1 VRVLIFILLLSG
13 VARADDVAVPLQ
25 HDGKDGVWFVLKEA
39 QRLNVLDELAPLKE
53 NKIRLLDRQLELAKI
68 EIVNVRI
75 AVDAT
80 NERAD
85 LWERTALKVEARADT
100 VQAKLDAWYRQPVV
114 LFTVG
119 ALVGATAAVVLR

>member
-1 VRVLIFILLLSG
+1 MRILIALVLLSG
-13 VARADDVAVPLQ
+13 VAAPVRADDVAVPLQ
-25 HDGKDGVWFVLKEA
+25 HDGKDGVWFVLEEA

-75 AVDAT
+75 AVDAS

-85 LWERTALKVEARADT
+85 LWRETAKKAEARADA
-100 VQAKLDAWYRQPVV
+100 QSAWYRQPV
-114 LFTVG
+114 LWFTVG
-119 ALVGATAAVVLR
+119 ALVGVTVSFAR